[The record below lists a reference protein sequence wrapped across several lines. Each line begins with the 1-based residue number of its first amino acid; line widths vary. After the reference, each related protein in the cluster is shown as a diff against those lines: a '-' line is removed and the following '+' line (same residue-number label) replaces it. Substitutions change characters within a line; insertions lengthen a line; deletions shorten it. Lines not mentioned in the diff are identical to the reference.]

1 MAFLSMLIIMLTIL
15 THPFVSFHGVYKPH
29 CDSIKLFCKSNTVL
43 YTSYHDK
50 PLCEGEVIQ
59 VDKHI
64 IRGIYYE
71 QFYLQQGT
79 RIETPH
85 KVFELY
91 EFNKWQK
98 FIPSKEIDHI
108 TKDGIYVIVS
118 EVPYMK
124 YIIRKSTFCKHRV
137 EFVCGDKT
145 SPWLPISD
153 FHFIETDDKDYFIC
167 K

>member
-1 MAFLSMLIIMLTIL
+1 MLTTMLIIT
-15 THPFVSFHGVYKPH
+15 TNPYVSFQGIYKPH
-29 CDSIKLFCKSNTVL
+29 CNTIKLACRSNTTL

-50 PLCEGEVIQ
+50 PLCEGQVIV

-64 IRGIYYE
+64 KRGIYYE
-71 QFYLQQGT
+71 QFYLHQGS
-79 RIETPH
+79 RIDTPH

-98 FIPSKEIDHI
+98 YKYSKETEHI
-108 TKDGIYVIVS
+108 HKDGYYVIVS

-124 YIIRKSTFCKHRV
+124 YTIRKSTFCKKKV
-137 EFVCGDKT
+137 DFVCRDKH
-145 SPWLPISD
+145 SDWLTMNPY
-153 FHFIETDDKDYFIC
+153 HFLESTGNEFFIC